1 MRKGIPLAA
10 FFAVALFAQSVMQ
23 PKFKAAAFAL
33 SPASREPAARSVEM
47 ADGSITLQTV
57 TMQDLLSIAFGI
69 EAANISGPNWLN
81 TEHYDV
87 TADSGTR
94 APVAQLRL
102 MLQALLIDRCK
113 LEFHREA
120 KPVTSYALVAKDGG
134 SKLVKAGSAS
144 SRGIAIDGS
153 NLVFRNYSMS
163 ALADYLSTRTA
174 GLRVK
179 DETGIQG
186 SFDFSI
192 RLLDQSSD
200 DPADVR
206 RGVEKAISN
215 SSLPAMLA
223 DQIGLKLEERTGQV
237 SILVVDHVERIPS
250 GN

>member
-1 MRKGIPLAA
+1 MRKRIPLAT

-23 PKFKAAAFAL
+23 PRFKTASLAL
-33 SPASREPAARSVEM
+33 SPASRQPAARSVEM
-47 ADGSITLQTV
+47 ADGLVTLQTV
-57 TMQDLLSIAFGI
+57 TMQDMLSIAFTT
-69 EAANISGPNWLN
+69 EAADISGPNWLN

-87 TADSGTR
+87 AADSGTR
-94 APVAQLRL
+94 APVAHLRL

-120 KPVTSYALVAKDGG
+120 KPVTSYAIVAKDGG

-144 SRGIAIDGS
+144 SRGIAIDGP

-174 GLRVK
+174 GLSVK

-192 RLLDQSSD
+192 RLLDQSAG

-206 RGVEKAISN
+206 RGVEKAMSD
-215 SSLPAMLA
+215 SSLPAMLT
-223 DQIGLKLEERTGQV
+223 DQIGLKMEKRTRQV
-237 SILVVDHVERIPS
+237 SILVVDHMERIPS